1 MKKLI
6 ALLLAMLMLACSFA
20 ACSQD
25 EDELVGF
32 DIDLA
37 RAVFEKLEL
46 DVEFTIITW
55 SQKEANLES
64 KAIDCIWN
72 GMTITPGRL
81 EEMEISLPYLKNE
94 QVAIIRKADAAK
106 YTDKASMAD
115 AYMTAEGGSAG
126 EAFIVDKENANAMLI
141 GKEYNAAASQV
152 DALVAL
158 NAKTADVAIMDA
170 VLANYYLTVDSKYAD
185 SLQIV
190 DMKLSEEPEQ
200 YGIAARKGSGL
211 IKMINWALVELTK
224 DGTVAEIAE
233 KYGLESELLITGTET
248 VSTELTDAEKADY
261 DYIKS
266 QGKIIVGY
274 TEFAPIA
281 YRQAK

>member
-94 QVAIIRKADAAK
+94 QVAIIRKADATK

-248 VSTELTDAEKADY
+248 VSNELTDAEKVDY

>member
-55 SQKEANLES
+55 TQKEANLES